1 MEDKLRYP
9 IGKFTAPQ
17 VYTKDYISERIQE
30 IAQFPALLK
39 KEVSQL
45 SDEQLDTPYRDGG

>member
-1 MEDKLRYP
+1 MENKLRYP

-17 VYTKDYISERIQE
+17 VYTTDYLLERIQE

-39 KEVSQL
+39 KEVA
-45 SDEQLDTPYRDGG
+45 